1 MTAPERLIVGIALA
15 ILLAVGGWLAISH
28 YGNERYDA
36 GHDAGYAA
44 AVDLGKKQRD
54 RDAYLNQQTED
65 ELRAMLAAKDADA
78 HRKEQEYASNLEAA
92 QRRVRAGTD
101 RLRCPAA
108 DPVQPGA
115 AAEDRPAAG
124 APATDG
130 GGPDLVPEAAADLLG
145 IAADVA
151 GLVRRYDQVVER
163 FEACRTVNARP

>member
-1 MTAPERLIVGIALA
+1 VSAPERLIVAAALVM
-15 ILLAVGGWLAISH
+15 LLATGAWVGVH
-28 YGNERYDA
+28 RYGAARY
-36 GHDAGYAA
+36 DAGYAA

-65 ELRAMLAAKDADA
+65 ELRALLAAKDADA
-78 HRKEQEYASNLEAA
+78 HRKEQEYASTLEAA

-115 AAEDRPAAG
+115 AAEDRPAAAG
-124 APATDG
+124 APADG
-130 GGPDLVPEAAADLLG
+130 QGPEFVPDVAADLLG

-163 FEACRTVNARP
+163 FEACRAVNARP

>member
-1 MTAPERLIVGIALA
+1 MTALERLLMVVLPALV
-15 ILLAVGGWLAISH
+15 LMGGAWLGLHH
-28 YGNERYDA
+28 YGAERYDA
-36 GHDAGYAA
+36 GHDAGYAE

-101 RLRCPAA
+101 RLRCPAS
-108 DPVQPGA
+108 PVQPSTA
-115 AAEDRPAAG
+115 ATDRPAAG
-124 APATDG
+124 GTPADG
-130 GGPDLVPEAAADLLG
+130 QGPDVVPETAADLLG

-163 FEACRTVNARP
+163 FEACRAVNARP

>member
-1 MTAPERLIVGIALA
+1 VTALERLLVGAVVVALFA
-15 ILLAVGGWLAISH
+15 TGAWLGVRH
-28 YGNERYDA
+28 YGAERYDA

-78 HRKEQEYASNLEAA
+78 HRKEQEYASNLADA

-101 RLRCPAA
+101 RLRCPAS
-108 DPVQPGA
+108 PVQPGA
-115 AAEDRPAAG
+115 AAEDRSAAAG
-124 APATDG
+124 TPADG
-130 GGPDLVPEAAADLLG
+130 QGPDVVPEAAADLLG

-151 GLVRRYDQVVER
+151 GLVRRYGQVVER
-163 FEACRTVNARP
+163 FEACRAVNARP

>member
-1 MTAPERLIVGIALA
+1 MTALQRLLA
-15 ILLAVGGWLAISH
+15 AVILLLILVLGLILWAHH
-28 YGNERYDA
+28 YGAERY
-36 GHDAGYAA
+36 DAGYAA

-65 ELRAMLAAKDADA
+65 ELRTLLAAKDADA
-78 HRKEQEYASNLEAA
+78 YRKEQEYASNLADA

-108 DPVQPGA
+108 GAVQPPA
-115 AAEDRPAAG
+115 AATDRPIAADT
-124 APATDG
+124 PADG
-130 GGPDLVPEAAADLLG
+130 QGPDVVPEAAANLLG

-163 FEACRTVNARP
+163 FEACRAVNARP